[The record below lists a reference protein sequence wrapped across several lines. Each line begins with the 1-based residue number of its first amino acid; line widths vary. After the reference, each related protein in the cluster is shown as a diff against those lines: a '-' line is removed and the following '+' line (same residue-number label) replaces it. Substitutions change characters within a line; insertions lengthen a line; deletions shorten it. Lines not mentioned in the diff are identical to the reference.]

1 MNFLSEKVKKIEDEG
16 IFLGGPHELFE
27 DAGRKMLMLLLHE
40 GMYPYSKVLDIGCGC
55 LRGGYWIVRFLN
67 KGSYFGI
74 EPNKEMLFSGIN
86 NLLNPD
92 LVKTKAPTFD
102 NNQIFDASVFST
114 KFDYFLARSIW
125 THASKQQISK
135 MLNEFNENTTEHG
148 VFLTSYLKATTTVDD
163 YNDSG
168 WVGKSH
174 VSNDAGIVKHGFAW
188 IENEC
193 KKKNLIIHEVN
204 DNIFDL
210 KNNQRWLKIT
220 KQNTKKLDV

>member
-1 MNFLSEKVKKIEDEG
+1 MNFLSDKVKKIEDEG
-16 IFLGGPHELFE
+16 IFLGGPHNLFE
-27 DAGRKMLMLLLHE
+27 DAGRKMLMLLLNE

-55 LRGGYWIVRFLN
+55 LRGGYWIIRFLN
-67 KGSYFGI
+67 KDSYYGI
-74 EPNKEMLFSGIN
+74 EPNSKMLFSGIK

-92 LVKTKAPTFD
+92 IAKTKAPTFD
-102 NNQIFDASVFST
+102 HNQDFDTSVFNT

-135 MLNEFNENTTEHG
+135 MLNEFNENTTEKG
-148 VFLTSYLKATTTVDD
+148 VFLTSYLNATTTIDD
-163 YNDSG
+163 YSDSG

-174 VSNDAGIVKHGFAW
+174 ESNEAGIVKHSFEW

-193 KKKNLIIHEVN
+193 MKKHLILHQIK

-210 KNNQRWLKIT
+210 KNNQRWLKV
-220 KQNTKKLDV
+220 TKKILKN